1 MDMRTEDKII
11 LKAIE
16 LYNEHGFSNVTS
28 RDIAKELGI
37 SHGNLEYHY
46 KNKEAILHAIY
57 AKMKDEVS
65 GYFSE
70 VIPTVDPIEQFDI
83 LMKKMDHFQT
93 KYLFFNLDVIEIS
106 RQYPKL
112 KSKVEATVQLRKDQ
126 TAAFFTRFAELGY
139 IHPEPTPG
147 FYIRLQHKIRVLIT
161 FWDAQDAILKN
172 FDKSQNITMSLSIW
186 DLLYPHFTEKGR
198 QEYAR
203 LSQKTKAVI

>member
-1 MDMRTEDKII
+1 
-11 LKAIE
+11 
-16 LYNEHGFSNVTS
+16 
-28 RDIAKELGI
+28 
-37 SHGNLEYHY
+37 
-46 KNKEAILHAIY
+46 
-57 AKMKDEVS
+57 
-65 GYFSE
+65 
-70 VIPTVDPIEQFDI
+70 
-83 LMKKMDHFQT
+83 
-93 KYLFFNLDVIEIS
+93 
-106 RQYPKL
+106 
-112 KSKVEATVQLRKDQ
+112 
-126 TAAFFTRFAELGY
+126 LGY